1 MYYTTTTRAGIKLPR
16 TWLCYSPTL
25 DCAYCEPCWLF
36 ADRGAP
42 FYSDA
47 WVKGVRDWQHLSARI
62 DSHAQSQVHVG
73 ACVIYEQWKKN
84 GRIDANM
91 ERNAR
96 NAANYWRQVL
106 ERIVN
111 VTITLATCNLA
122 FRGHREILGQP
133 NSGNFLSMIEL
144 LACYDPVLKELV
156 QRPQGSVK
164 YLSPAV
170 QNEIIY
176 IIAKRVQCDIQVEI
190 NNAPFF
196 SVIMDTTQDIS
207 KRDQISQVYRYVT
220 IQRDENDNAKD
231 ILINEAFLGFVET
244 VDTSAR
250 ELQKKILDGIESN
263 GFDLSKC
270 RGQGYSGAANM
281 SGVYSGVQARIM
293 EMEPLAKYVHYAAH
307 NLNLTLND
315 SVKNIV

>member
-1 MYYTTTTRAGIKLPR
+1 M
-16 TWLCYSPTL
+16 
-25 DCAYCEPCWLF
+25 
-36 ADRGAP
+36 RGHA
-42 FYSDA
+42 
-47 WVKGVRDWQHLSARI
+47 LSATI

-111 VTITLATCNLA
+111 ITITLATCNLA

-133 NSGNFLSMIEL
+133 NSGNFLNMIEL

-156 QRPQGSVK
+156 ERPQGSVK

-190 NNAPFF
+190 NNAPFYVVCISRLYF
-196 SVIMDTTQDIS
+196 SFPLFNYLIS
-207 KRDQISQVYRYVT
+207 RQLW
-220 IQRDENDNAKD
+220 EFC
-231 ILINEAFLGFVET
+231 LFV
-244 VDTSAR
+244 
-250 ELQKKILDGIESN
+250 
-263 GFDLSKC
+263 
-270 RGQGYSGAANM
+270 M
-281 SGVYSGVQARIM
+281 SF
-293 EMEPLAKYVHYAAH
+293 K
-307 NLNLTLND
+307 
-315 SVKNIV
+315 